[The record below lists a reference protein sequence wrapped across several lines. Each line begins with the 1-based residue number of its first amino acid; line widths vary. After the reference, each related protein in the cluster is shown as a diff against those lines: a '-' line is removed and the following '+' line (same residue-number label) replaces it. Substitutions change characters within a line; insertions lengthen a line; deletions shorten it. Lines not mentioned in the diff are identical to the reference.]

1 MATVLITGASRGIGL
16 EFVRQYAADG
26 HKVLATVR
34 DPAAATEL
42 ARIEGDVGVHALE
55 MTDRAALPGFPATLG
70 VEAIDIAVLNA
81 GVGGKRVMAPGDGD
95 AWLNLLAVNT
105 VAPTLLALALFPLV
119 RAAGGRMV
127 AMTSQLGSIADNKSG
142 GDIDYRASKAALNA
156 AWVSLGMQWKAE
168 PVALGVIHP
177 GWVKTDMGGPNAL
190 VTPATSVSGM
200 RRLIDGLRPGAG
212 CPFLD
217 FRGKTLPW

>member
-1 MATVLITGASRGIGL
+1 MPTVLITGAARGIGL

-34 DPAAATEL
+34 NVAAATEL
-42 ARIEGDVGVHALE
+42 ARIEGDVTMHALD
-55 MTDRAALPGFPATLG
+55 MTDRAGLATLPDRLG

-81 GVGGKRVMAPGDGD
+81 GVGGRRVMSPRDGD

-105 VAPTLLALALFPLV
+105 VAPTLLALALLPQV
-119 RAAGGRMV
+119 RAANGRMV
-127 AMTSQLGSIADNKSG
+127 AMTSQLGSIADNRTG
-142 GDIDYRASKAALNA
+142 GDIDYRSSKAALNA

-190 VTPATSVSGM
+190 ITPAESVAGM
-200 RRLIDGLRPGAG
+200 RRVIDGLRPGSG
-212 CPFLD
+212 CPFVD